1 MQSAR
6 DSWREGWLGCI
17 NALTSIELQRKA
29 WLDRTNTNPS
39 WSFVEFM
46 CSYFDDLSID
56 NNYKIQVERRWVTSN
71 ELEVIKNW
79 HEALS
84 RYQSPN
90 NDDYDDESILNDPK
104 WLSIVQLGVV
114 AKRTL
119 TDMLGERETNVLNE
133 EIDYLKYQ

>member
-1 MQSAR
+1 MAGYYCSV
-6 DSWREGWLGCI
+6 
-17 NALTSIELQRKA
+17 LQCA
-29 WLDRTNTNPS
+29 
-39 WSFVEFM
+39 VE
-46 CSYFDDLSID
+46 
-56 NNYKIQVERRWVTSN
+56 
-71 ELEVIKNW
+71 KNFGN
-79 HEALS
+79 
-84 RYQSPN
+84 N